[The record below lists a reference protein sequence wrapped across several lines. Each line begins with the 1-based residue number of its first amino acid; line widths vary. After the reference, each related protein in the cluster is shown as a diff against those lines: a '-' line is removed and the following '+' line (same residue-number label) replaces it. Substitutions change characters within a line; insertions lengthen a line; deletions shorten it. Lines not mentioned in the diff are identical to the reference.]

1 MVRTW
6 LAYFAALI
14 STFVFFLCYKMWVAW
29 YCLVLLL
36 TVPVFAFILA
46 VIASVTLRYK
56 TEAPVIATIGKPA
69 YIRFTLEGFAAF
81 FSYCTIKTA
90 VTDHMAGETKKSVL
104 RITDSGV
111 TKIPLDTKHC
121 GAFTYKMSKIYISDL
136 LGFFKFSK
144 NLGRDM
150 EFLVKPVPE
159 MPGYMPDVYGFKA
172 KSLRK
177 SNKPNSEIYDIRD
190 YQLGDPVKSIH
201 WKMSAKKDKIMV
213 KEPLEEYGGHSRVI
227 LKLSDDRDILDLHL
241 GQVLFTSRFYLDHE
255 TSHIIRVIPPDSKEV
270 AFNVES
276 ETDLQRAL
284 LQILH
289 MRIPEEASHE
299 KEGSKDEQIPEE
311 PLNEQVSAE
320 ETYAD

>member
-111 TKIPLDTKHC
+111 TRIPLDTKHC

-144 NLGRDM
+144 NLGKDM

-190 YQLGDPVKSIH
+190 YQPGDSVKTIH
-201 WKMSAKKDKIMV
+201 WKISAKKDKLLV
-213 KEPLEEYGGHSRVI
+213 KEALEEFGGHSRLL
-227 LKLSDDRDILDLHL
+227 LKFSDDRDKLDLHL
-241 GQVLFTSRFYLDHE
+241 GQILFTSNFLLDHE
-255 TSHIIRVIPPDSKEV
+255 IPHKIRVIPPNRTEISFDI
-270 AFNVES
+270 
-276 ETDLQRAL
+276 ETQTD
-284 LQILH
+284 QILAFAKILR
-289 MRIPEEASHE
+289 MKVPKGDSNA
-299 KEGSKDEQIPEE
+299 
-311 PLNEQVSAE
+311 
-320 ETYAD
+320 T

>member
-6 LAYFAALI
+6 LAYLAALI

-29 YCLVLLL
+29 YCLILLL
-36 TVPVFAFILA
+36 AVPVFAFILA
-46 VIASVTLRYK
+46 VIAYVTLRFK
-56 TEAPVIATIGKPA
+56 TDAPVICTIGKPA
-69 YIRFTLEGFAAF
+69 YIKFTLEGFASF
-81 FSYCTIKTA
+81 FSYCTVKTA
-90 VTDHMAGETKKSVL
+90 VTDHMAGGTNKSVIK
-104 RITDSGV
+104 ITDSGV

-121 GAFTYKMSKIYISDL
+121 GAYTYKMSKLYISDL
-136 LGFFKFSK
+136 LGFFKFTK
-144 NLGRDM
+144 HLNKDM
-150 EFLVKPVPE
+150 DFIVKPVPE

-177 SNKPNSEIYDIRD
+177 SHKPNSEIYDIRD

-227 LKLSDDRDILDLHL
+227 LKLSDDRDTLDLHL

-255 TSHIIRVIPPDSKEV
+255 TAHIIRVIPPDSKEV

-284 LQILH
+284 NLILH
-289 MRIPEEASHE
+289 MRIPEEAFH
-299 KEGSKDEQIPEE
+299 KEDGADEEIPEE
-311 PLNEQVSAE
+311 PLNERVSAE
-320 ETYAD
+320 EAYAD

>member
-56 TEAPVIATIGKPA
+56 TEAPAIATIGKPA